1 MKTFCSFFILIIL
14 ILYQNSN
21 AQENWVSYG
30 DSIPAKDYRGHPFRL
45 SAYVKAEREDDS
57 ASARLWA
64 RVDKKEPGGFLDNMW
79 YRPIRSNEWNIYF
92 IEGRIDSNADRI
104 SFGALC
110 QFNGKFYYDDIKV
123 EIKEGK
129 SWLTLYKEDFEK
141 DEDLWVQ
148 GAQNGKSEYGSNSF
162 FNAKII
168 SGRAADGNGCLCIE
182 GLNVPRFGVNKKAG
196 RYAEVNGIKIY
207 YEIYGTGT
215 PLVVLHGNGGSISDA
230 APMYPELI
238 KKYKVIA
245 VDSRGQGNS
254 SDNDEELTYDLMA
267 SDVNALLNTLKI
279 DSANIWGQS
288 DGAILGLILAIKY
301 PDKVKKVVAFGANI
315 QADTLAIFPSIFDHI
330 IRTIKESEDTRIRKW
345 YTMMYKYPQISFS
358 DLHSIKAPVLII
370 AGDRDFIRPEH
381 TLKLF
386 QNIPNS
392 QLCILPGA
400 THGASWEKL
409 DLFMKI
415 MEEFF
420 DEPFNMP
427 STEDWYR

>member
-1 MKTFCSFFILIIL
+1 M
-14 ILYQNSN
+14 
-21 AQENWVSYG
+21 
-30 DSIPAKDYRGHPFRL
+30 
-45 SAYVKAEREDDS
+45 SAYVKVEREDDS

-79 YRPIRSNEWNIYF
+79 YRPIRSSEWKIYT
-92 IEGRIDSNADRI
+92 IEGRIDSNADRL

-110 QFNGKFYYDDIKV
+110 QFNGRFYYDDFKV
-123 EIKEGK
+123 EVEKGK
-129 SWLTLYKEDFEK
+129 QWFTFYKEEFEK
-141 DEDLWVQ
+141 DTDLWVQ
-148 GAQNGKSEYGSNSF
+148 GARKGEPGYGSNPF

-168 SGRAADGNGCLCIE
+168 RDRAASVTGCLCIE
-182 GLNVPRFGVNKKAG
+182 GFNVPVFGVNKKAG
-196 RYAEVNGIKIY
+196 RYAEVNGIRMY
-207 YEIYGTGT
+207 YEIYGKGT

-230 APMYPELI
+230 ALMYHELI

-267 SDVNALLNTLKI
+267 SDVNALLNSLNI
-279 DSANIWGQS
+279 DSAYIWGQS
-288 DGAILGLILAIKY
+288 DGAILGLILAMNY

-315 QADTLAIFPSIFDHI
+315 QPDTLAIFPSIFDHI
-330 IRTIKESEDTRIRKW
+330 IKTIKETKDARIKKW
-345 YTMMYKYPQISFS
+345 YTLMYKYPQIPFS
-358 DLHSIKAPVLII
+358 DLHKIKAPVLIV

-392 QLCILPGA
+392 QMCILPGA
-400 THGASWEKL
+400 THGASWEKIG
-409 DLFMKI
+409 LFMQI
-415 MEEFF
+415 MEDFL
-420 DEPFNMP
+420 DKPFSKP